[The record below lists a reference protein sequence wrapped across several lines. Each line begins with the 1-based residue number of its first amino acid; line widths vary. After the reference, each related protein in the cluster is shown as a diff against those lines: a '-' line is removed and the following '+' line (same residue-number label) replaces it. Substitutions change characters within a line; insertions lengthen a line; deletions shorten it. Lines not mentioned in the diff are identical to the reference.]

1 MRGFTHYFERLSERF
16 LRIGVRGLDDDIAG
30 RVRAAQIDAIRGY
43 TPYMMVANI
52 GNAIAV
58 AIGFWSS
65 PQIQFVLAWAVCV
78 ILLATKTLWSWYGNR
93 DVKPRSHVSIK
104 AVKRALIYAFLL
116 GSLWGILP
124 AVTYAAATD
133 GQRMILVGMI
143 AGMICGSS
151 FALATVPPAAITF
164 STMITLGAAY
174 SLFSSP
180 SLETVLI
187 SAMTIVYLFVV
198 VRSAVSLC
206 NMLRS
211 RILAQITSDD
221 QRDVIGLLLNDF
233 EENATDWLWEVDRNM
248 CLKHVSQRFFAFSG
262 YSEASLLGETLAVM
276 PFMPPRASLTSEERQ
291 SYLSLKEA
299 VKHQKSFRDIE
310 IVTIIK
316 DVKHVWSLTAK
327 PIFGANSQLEGYR
340 GVCRD
345 VTAVRQA
352 SKEIETLA
360 KYDLLT
366 GLPNRMLF
374 KSDLGEA
381 LSRMNRREE
390 SFAVLLLDLDHF
402 KHVNDTQG
410 HPVGDALL
418 QEVANRL
425 AMMMRDIDTVARLGG
440 DEFAIILSSIDQP
453 QKAGLL
459 ADRISQEISKPYE
472 LSSGEVRI
480 GVSIG
485 IAYAP
490 LDGDD
495 SDTLIRHADLALYR
509 AKNDGRGGYHFFEPS
524 LDAASRRRHMLETDL
539 RKALETNALE
549 LYFQPLVDPKTRD
562 TRAFEA
568 LMRWNH
574 PTLGLLGPSEFIM
587 LAEEVGLIQ
596 SLGAWALKRAC
607 DEALNWPEH
616 IRVAVNLSAVQF
628 ASPAL
633 FLEVREALEK
643 SGLRP
648 DRLELEITESLLLDA
663 TDSVQAMLNA
673 LKALGVRIALDDFG
687 IGYSSLS
694 YLKKYKFDKIKV
706 DRFFVEGIEN
716 SKESLAIIASMIRLG
731 QELAIDLTIEGIET
745 ESQFQ
750 ILSDLGCNEIQ
761 GYLISRPMPAAQIP
775 VYFVNYEMKKSSAA

>member
-1 MRGFTHYFERLSERF
+1 
-16 LRIGVRGLDDDIAG
+16 
-30 RVRAAQIDAIRGY
+30 
-43 TPYMMVANI
+43 
-52 GNAIAV
+52 
-58 AIGFWSS
+58 
-65 PQIQFVLAWAVCV
+65 
-78 ILLATKTLWSWYGNR
+78 
-93 DVKPRSHVSIK
+93 
-104 AVKRALIYAFLL
+104 LL

-124 AVTYAAATD
+124 AATYADATD

-164 STMITLGAAY
+164 SSMITMGAAY
-174 SLFSSP
+174 SLISSP
-180 SLETVLI
+180 SLETILI

-198 VRSAVSLC
+198 VKSTVSLC

-262 YSEASLLGETLAVM
+262 YSEASLIGETLAAM
-276 PFMPPRASLTSEERQ
+276 PFMPPRSSLTSDERHN
-291 SYLSLKEA
+291 YLNLKEA
-299 VKHQKSFRDIE
+299 VKNQKSFRDIE
-310 IVTIIK
+310 IAVIIK
-316 DVKHVWSLTAK
+316 DAKHVWSLTAK
-327 PIFGANSQLEGYR
+327 PIFGAKGQLEGYR

-345 VTAVRQA
+345 VTAVREA
-352 SKEIETLA
+352 SREIETLA

-381 LSRMNRREE
+381 LSRMNRRDEA
-390 SFAVLLLDLDHF
+390 FAVLLLDLDHF

-459 ADRISQEISKPYE
+459 ADRISKEISQPYQ

-490 LDGDD
+490 LDGND

-509 AKNDGRGGYHFFEPS
+509 AKNDGRGGYHFFEPA

-539 RKALETNALE
+539 RKALETNSLE

-574 PTLGLLGPSEFIM
+574 PSLGLLGPSEFIM

-633 FLEVREALEK
+633 FLEVRDALEK

-706 DRFFVEGIEN
+706 DRFFVEGIED

-731 QELAIDLTIEGIET
+731 QELGIDLTVEGIET

-761 GYLISRPMPAAQIP
+761 GYLISRPMPVANIP
-775 VYFVNYEMKKSSAA
+775 LYFENHDRKKSAAA